1 MKTLKRF
8 DYQLQKSEIEGTIMR
23 PVIEIELESNNGL
36 WISANAIVD
45 TGADYTTINEKYA
58 SVMGIDLNNLKE
70 VNGKGIGGKVTGH
83 FAEKVKIKINDPVW
97 NIPVFFL
104 NFPLNLVG
112 RRGILET
119 YDLLFT
125 KNYGEIEIRDEVLF

>member
-1 MKTLKRF
+1 
-8 DYQLQKSEIEGTIMR
+8 MR

-70 VNGKGIGGKVTGH
+70 ANGKGIGGKVTGH
-83 FAEKVKIKINDPVW
+83 FAENVKIKINDQVW